1 MIRVLVAG
9 AAGRMGREVVRAV
22 SAADGME
29 VVSAVDPGAE
39 GTSIETGADGAT
51 IVCSAELTDA
61 IEESHPDV
69 MVDFTHP
76 SVVEGNLRIALA
88 RDVDCVVG
96 TTGLTESKLV
106 EIAQTAG
113 PRTTLFFAPNFAIGA
128 VLMMDFAARAAKFL
142 PHAEI
147 IELHHDQKADAPS
160 GTALRTA
167 ELIAAA
173 RAEAPVDARSR
184 DGVAGPRRGSRCG
197 CERRARALGAASRAR
212 RAPGGALRR
221 PGPDALAATRHDR
234 PELLHARCACSPS
247 ERSDRGRDSSSG
259 STS

>member
-1 MIRVLVAG
+1 MSAG

-39 GTSIETGADGAT
+39 GISIETGADGAT

-76 SVVEGNLRIALA
+76 SVVEANLRIALA
-88 RDVDCVVG
+88 RDIDCVVG

-113 PRTTLFFAPNFAIGA
+113 PQTALFSAPNFAIGA
-128 VLMMDFAARAAKFL
+128 VLLMDFAARAAKFL

-160 GTALRTA
+160 GTAL
-167 ELIAAA
+167 
-173 RAEAPVDARSR
+173 
-184 DGVAGPRRGSRCG
+184 GP
-197 CERRARALGAASRAR
+197 
-212 RAPGGALRR
+212 
-221 PGPDALAATRHDR
+221 
-234 PELLHARCACSPS
+234 PS
-247 ERSDRGRDSSSG
+247 
-259 STS
+259 